1 MKLKIYGALRK
12 FVGIKEF
19 DIEAKTVKEAWSFL
33 IANFDGIE
41 EHIKLQEYCVMAGDI
56 EITLETLNLETDEE
70 IKIIPVV
77 HGEWFW
83 VIPILAGSGGLALAG
98 TIGVKLLGSKLL
110 ATLVSTALVTVSTN
124 LIIDGIQQ
132 LISPRNPTARDPNLT
147 DPAAI
152 ASFNFTGLLN
162 TQKQGTAIPL
172 VYGEV
177 SVGSVI
183 VSAGVD
189 TFQITSKEVVT

>member
-1 MKLKIYGALRK
+1 MRLKLYGAIRK
-12 FVGIKEF
+12 FVGVKQF

-41 EHIKLQEYCVMAGDI
+41 EHIKLQEYCVMAG
-56 EITLETLNLETDEE
+56 ETRITLETLDLETDQE

-83 VIPILAGSGGLALAG
+83 LVPILVGGGSLALST
-98 TIGVKLLGSKLL
+98 TIGLTILGSKLL
-110 ATLVSTALVTVSTN
+110 ATVVSTALVTIGTN

-172 VYGEV
+172 VYGEI